1 MSRLE
6 NELRTAMA
14 EGTATLRAAPD
25 LVDQVVRL
33 SRRRKARRL
42 KLVAAAAAVVVAAG
56 AVPAFVTLSRSD
68 RSVSDRVV
76 AEVDGVEVHYLPADM
91 GEPERLSLKERDHGG
106 TIRLRGEGLM
116 WSEGNR
122 FVQVSVYRPKDKITD
137 VMDIWSLNVLPDVD
151 ESTSRQGYASTTDHT
166 DRIWVAQPG
175 VLLRVITSVS
185 MKGEMDRIAKGLRV
199 SRSSPSTRP
208 AAAPSRRADDP
219 RSFGGVR
226 LGHLPDGFTAEQGD
240 ASMITDGIGRWF
252 NRGGGS
258 LSVEVVRGDTAH
270 DLDGLREVTVWPTD
284 ERLVK
289 VRETEVREIAMRGTH
304 ALDGRVLSAKGFG
317 DKGRMLLWVIRPGL
331 GVRIWASPDLVD
343 TMPEIAR
350 GIAPIAPLKG
360 NAVDEVRV
368 PYVPEGFRPG
378 TARSAT
384 GPDWVMTA
392 RRWRSPDDPAR
403 QVSVEVYH
411 GAAVEYRDWAGG
423 TAGVDAEPDVIGG
436 VAGMVRRSAREQR
449 FAWRED
455 TGLGVA
461 VTVAADSQPELAQ
474 VVEGIHA
481 GG

>member
-1 MSRLE
+1 
-6 NELRTAMA
+6 MA
-14 EGTATLRAAPD
+14 EETATLRAASD
-25 LVDQVVRL
+25 LADRVVRL
-33 SRRRKARRL
+33 SRRRKSRRM
-42 KLVAAAAAVVVAAG
+42 KLVAAAAAAVVVAAG

-76 AEVDGVEVHYLPADM
+76 AEVDGVEVHYLPGDM
-91 GEPERLSLKERDHGG
+91 GKPERLSLEERDRGG
-106 TIRLRGEGLM
+106 TIRLWGEGLT
-116 WSEGNR
+116 WSEGDR

-137 VMDIWSLNVLPDVD
+137 VMDIWALNVLSDVD
-151 ESTSRQGYASTTDHT
+151 ESTGNQGFASTVDHT

-175 VLLRVITSVS
+175 VLLRVTTSVS
-185 MKGEMDRIAKGLRV
+185 MKGELDRIAKGLRV
-199 SRSSPSTRP
+199 SRSSPSTQPTVARP
-208 AAAPSRRADDP
+208 RRAEDP
-219 RSFGGVR
+219 RSFGGIR
-226 LGHLPDGFTAEQGD
+226 LGRLPDGFTAEQGD

-258 LSVEVVRGDTAH
+258 LSVEVVWGDTAH
-270 DLDGLREVTVWPTD
+270 DLGSLREVTAWPTD

-289 VRETEVREIAMRGTH
+289 VRETEVREIAMRGTR
-304 ALDGRVLSAKGFG
+304 ALDGRVLSANGFG

-360 NAVDEVRV
+360 DAVDEVRV
-368 PYVPEGFRPG
+368 PYVPEGLRLG
-378 TARSAT
+378 TTRSAT

-411 GAAVEYRDWAGG
+411 GAAVENRDWAGG

-436 VAGMVRRSAREQR
+436 VEGMVWRSAREQR

-461 VTVAADSQPELAQ
+461 VTVAAGSQPELAQ
-474 VVEGIHA
+474 VVEGIHT